1 MRLVKVS
8 GPKGKGSDITK
19 IAFECGVSDASIHE
33 ATKHAPGSRPEP
45 RDVVDM
51 KLSTPQAKAFVDAL
65 LEAPFFDRK
74 DYAIEIREPR
84 SVLKST
90 STREI
95 TEPLPAPILDIDQE
109 LWQFTHV
116 NYSFAARVVIA
127 ALLLAYGMIQD
138 NPLFMI
144 GGLVFIPFM
153 PLVLAV
159 SFGSLTRQ
167 WQLAG
172 HAGIAFV
179 TATLLIAAA
188 GAGVALVVEPPMMFD
203 QFPPILAGLFF
214 SLVIGVAAALGTADD
229 VGHRQLIG
237 LAAASQLSLIPAWL
251 GISIVH
257 GFNDSA
263 GEKLLS
269 FGINFVA
276 LAIGGM
282 IVYAL
287 LSWRGELSHGVA
299 KRKDTRSKSPRP

>member
-8 GPKGKGSDITK
+8 GPKGKGADISK
-19 IAFECGVSDASIHE
+19 IAFECGISDVSIHE
-33 ATKHAPGSRPEP
+33 STKLSSDSKPQPQ
-45 RDVVDM
+45 DVVDM
-51 KLSTPQAKAFVDAL
+51 KVPTPQAKAFIDAL

-74 DYAIEIREPR
+74 EYAIDIREPR

-95 TEPLPAPILDIDQE
+95 TQPLPAPILDIDQE

-116 NYSFAARVVIA
+116 NYSFVLRVVIA
-127 ALLLAYGMIQD
+127 ALLLAYGMIHD
-138 NPLFMI
+138 NPLLMI

-153 PLVLAV
+153 PLLLAV

-172 HAGIAFV
+172 HAAIAFV
-179 TATLLIAAA
+179 TGTLLIVAAA
-188 GAGVALVVEPPMMFD
+188 VGVAMAVEPAMMFD
-203 QFPPILAGLFF
+203 KFPPMFAGLFF
-214 SLVIGVAAALGTADD
+214 SLIIGVAAALGTADD

-237 LAAASQLSLIPAWL
+237 LAAGSQLALIPAWL

-257 GFNDSA
+257 GFDASA
-263 GEKLLS
+263 GERLFS
-269 FGINFVA
+269 FGVNVISLA
-276 LAIGGM
+276 LGAM

-287 LSWRGELSHGVA
+287 LSWRGELAHGTA
-299 KRKDTRSKSPRP
+299 RRKEYEL